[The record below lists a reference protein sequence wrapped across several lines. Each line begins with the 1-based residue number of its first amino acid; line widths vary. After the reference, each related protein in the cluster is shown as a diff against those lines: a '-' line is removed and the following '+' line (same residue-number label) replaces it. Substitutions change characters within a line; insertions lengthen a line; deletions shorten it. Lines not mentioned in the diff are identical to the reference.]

1 YTTHHLVAHKANR
14 GDQYTQLHHTGKQGR
29 KDAFEIMA
37 GHLKKESINDGI
49 RNLSARNMQQR
60 WIAYM
65 RRFKTT
71 LKTVKVRLVL
81 D

>member
-1 YTTHHLVAHKANR
+1 MSHVQYPVNASVRHHPS
-14 GDQYTQLHHTGKQGR
+14 TGKQGR
-29 KDAFEIMA
+29 KNAFEIMA

>member
-1 YTTHHLVAHKANR
+1 
-14 GDQYTQLHHTGKQGR
+14 
-29 KDAFEIMA
+29 MA